1 MYKFWQSLVP
11 GKKTTLILAAILL
24 AGFIL
29 RAYNFSEWL
38 RFNMDQARDIS
49 VVEDSIGENSWPA
62 LGPRAGGTDFKLG
75 PAFYYFQIISARI
88 FGVSPEAAAYPDLF
102 FSLLSIPLFF
112 LLARIYFNRYI
123 ALSLTWLF
131 SISYFAIKY
140 SRFAWNPNSTPFF
153 TMLFLYAVYRIGN
166 SQGGKKIW
174 WAATAGI
181 AMGIG
186 IQLHTT
192 LLIIMPIGALFF
204 AYYLLRS
211 GSLTKGC
218 VIAVMA
224 GTLLVNVPQIASEF
238 QSGGINT
245 RAFIL
250 SVTEKNERNTS
261 MLDNFALDVS
271 CHIRANYG
279 ILAAYG
285 NEEECGYGDL
295 VNRMEK
301 LDSKNVPLADKAVFL
316 VYVIAAAVFSVGGY
330 YLAFR
335 EIKKREDKE
344 KNLFAKLTAAYV
356 ILTFLFFIVWATELS
371 MRFFLILEF
380 VPFLLLGF
388 WLKFLW
394 EKADRR
400 WIAIALV
407 VSASFFNLQKNF
419 SVFHDLQFGGREIN
433 GDFEYITLGEADFIV
448 EYMRDNIVADSRT
461 AYVDAQAGYLFKS
474 LKSLRFI
481 AEKSDLEVIELSED
495 VKLAGGS
502 QLFYLRNAEEKCE
515 LPSKVSKKY
524 AIENCAVY
532 RQFSVFDL
540 RVK

>member
-1 MYKFWQSLVP
+1 MSP
-11 GKKTTLILAAILL
+11 HKKMIAILCGIIL
-24 AGFIL
+24 VGFVF

-38 RFNMDQARDIS
+38 RFNMDQSRDIG
-49 VVEDSIGENSWPA
+49 VVENSIQEGVWPP

-88 FGVSPEAAAYPDLF
+88 FGATPEAAAYPDLF

-112 LLARIYFNRYI
+112 LLARIYFNKPI

-131 SISYFAIKY
+131 SISYFVIKY

-153 TMLFLYAVYRIGN
+153 TMLFLYAVYRIGG
-166 SQGGKKIW
+166 SQGNRKVW
-174 WAATAGI
+174 WAATAGV
-181 AMGIG
+181 AMGVG

-192 LLIIMPIGALFF
+192 LLIIMPIAALFF
-204 AYYLLRS
+204 TYYLFKG

-218 VIAVMA
+218 VIAVVA
-224 GTLLVNVPQIASEF
+224 GALLVNAPQIASEL
-238 QSGGINT
+238 QTGGMNT
-245 RAFIL
+245 RVFIL

-261 MLDNFALDVS
+261 ISDNLALDVS

-295 VNRMEK
+295 VNRTEK
-301 LDSKNVPLADKAVFL
+301 LDSKRVPLTDKTIFVA
-316 VYVIAAAVFSVGGY
+316 YVIVASVFSIGGY
-330 YLAFR
+330 YIAFR
-335 EIKKREDKE
+335 ELKKQEDK
-344 KNLFAKLTAAYV
+344 KKKLFAKLAATYT

-394 EKADRR
+394 VRSDRR
-400 WIAIALV
+400 WLAIALV
-407 VSASFFNLQKNF
+407 IVASFFNLQKDF
-419 SVFHDLQFGGREIN
+419 AVFRDLQFGGREIN
-433 GDFEYITLGEADFIV
+433 GDFEYITLGEAEFITG
-448 EYMRDNIVADSRT
+448 YMRDNLVSDSKT

-474 LKSLRFI
+474 LKSLRFV
-481 AEKSDLEVIELSED
+481 AKKSDLEVVELSED

-524 AIENCAVY
+524 EIKNCSVY
-532 RQFSVFDL
+532 RQFSIFDL